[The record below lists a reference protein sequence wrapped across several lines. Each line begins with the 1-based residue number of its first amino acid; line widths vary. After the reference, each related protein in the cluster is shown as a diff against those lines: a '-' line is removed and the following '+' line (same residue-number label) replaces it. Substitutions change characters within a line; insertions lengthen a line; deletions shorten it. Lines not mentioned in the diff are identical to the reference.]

1 LIDTISS
8 LEDQVNESIAR
19 QSLIARLSAF
29 FGVLAVFLACIGIY
43 GLMSYAVLRRTNEIG
58 IRLALGAQAG
68 AVRWLV
74 LRESLVLLGLGL
86 AVGVPVALG
95 STGVL
100 RNLLFQLSPLD
111 PVAFAISIAVVAA
124 MTVLAAWPPAR
135 RATRVDPMVAL
146 RCE

>member
-1 LIDTISS
+1 
-8 LEDQVNESIAR
+8 
-19 QSLIARLSAF
+19 
-29 FGVLAVFLACIGIY
+29 
-43 GLMSYAVLRRTNEIG
+43 
-58 IRLALGAQAG
+58 
-68 AVRWLV
+68 VRWLV

-100 RNLLFQLSPLD
+100 RNLLFRLSPLD
-111 PVAFAISIAVVAA
+111 PAAFAISIAVVTA
-124 MTVLAAWPPAR
+124 MTVLAAWLPAR